1 MRCPKKKE
9 IKGGIIKEKRS
20 WSEQRKITI
29 GAGVLINSSPAGASD
44 FAIFLFY
51 LLGSAPGAL
60 SESWSQLPTSFQHDQ
75 LLRLLLVVHW

>member
-44 FAIFLFY
+44 FAIF
-51 LLGSAPGAL
+51 SVL
-60 SESWSQLPTSFQHDQ
+60 SFRKCTGCTQ
-75 LLRLLLVVHW
+75 